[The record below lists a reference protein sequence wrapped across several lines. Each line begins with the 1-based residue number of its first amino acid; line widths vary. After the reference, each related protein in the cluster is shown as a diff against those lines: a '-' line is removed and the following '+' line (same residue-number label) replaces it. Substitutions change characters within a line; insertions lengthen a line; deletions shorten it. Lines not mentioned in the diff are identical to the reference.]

1 MWSPTYPESHL
12 SGVPL
17 ILESHLWLIPSFSNI
32 SNFLDRDLAEVVNM
46 ASKFYGEFNKIC
58 STSLMRREN
67 YSPNIPKRPHRK
79 SLLTLLVR
87 PYTLL

>member
-1 MWSPTYPESHL
+1 MWSPTYPESHI

-67 YSPNIPKRPHRK
+67 KKI
-79 SLLTLLVR
+79 TLQIYQSVPTENR
-87 PYTLL
+87 C